1 MDLLQSGTQM
11 CIFPA
16 NYEFKYVKLFFE
28 LQVIKKCFDKKQLR
42 SEGYKQTPVT
52 C

>member
-16 NYEFKYVKLFFE
+16 NYEFKSVKLFFE
-28 LQVIKKCFDKKQLR
+28 LQVVRKCFDEK
-42 SEGYKQTPVT
+42 
-52 C
+52 